1 MNKLFIFQNN
11 AGNDYYNELDCLFNI
26 CRKNNINLTQR
37 VQLNN
42 ISADYLVDNSI
53 EVVISNG
60 LPKEWYFITKGLK
73 IVTITLDN
81 LEKYKD
87 YSDIVIDFK
96 SMDNNRYFTG
106 SDYSICNNKDM
117 EADFLEIINLIVK
130 MEWDS
135 DFWGYNVAFLSSRHL
150 TENIIFNINKFIKKE
165 NIKLIEYLCNCHD
178 NRSVIIAE
186 QNGFHFK
193 DIRLSF
199 EKALTEKK
207 DIILDDGI
215 LFNKATEKDIPVLKD
230 MSFDLYK
237 DSRYFF
243 DTNFD
248 LNKAREFYQSW
259 VVKAVQGTFDDECY
273 CLYDNSQPIGF
284 CTIKYG
290 SLDSA
295 RIGLFGLS
303 KEYQRKGLSQKLL
316 YLVLNELINR
326 KISRVT
332 VVTQGR
338 NYLAQRLYQ
347 KAGLLTKSTELWYH
361 KWI

>member
-1 MNKLFIFQNN
+1 MKKLFIFQNN
-11 AGNDYYNELDCLFNI
+11 ALNEYYNELECLFNI
-26 CRKNNINLTQR
+26 CRKSNLNLTQG
-37 VQLNN
+37 VQLNDV
-42 ISADYLVDNSI
+42 SADYLVDNSI
-53 EVVISNG
+53 QVVISNG
-60 LPKEWYFITKGLK
+60 LPKEWYLITKGLK

-96 SMDNNRYFTG
+96 SKDNNIYFTG
-106 SDYSICNNKDM
+106 RDYSICNNKDM

-130 MEWDS
+130 MDWDS
-135 DFWGYNVAFLSSRHL
+135 DFWGHNVAFLSSRHL

-186 QNGFHFK
+186 QNGFHFT

-199 EKALTEKK
+199 EKVLKEKK
-207 DIILDDGI
+207 EIKLDNRII
-215 LFNKATEKDIPVLKD
+215 FNRANEKDIPILKEI
-230 MSFDLYK
+230 SFDLYK

-243 DTNFD
+243 DMNFD
-248 LNKAREFYQSW
+248 LKRAREFYQGW
-259 VVKAVQGTFDDECY
+259 VEKAVKGTFDDECY
-273 CLYDNSQPIGF
+273 CLYEHDKPIGF

-290 SLDSA
+290 ILDSVS
-295 RIGLFGLS
+295 IGLFGLS

-316 YLVLNELINR
+316 DLVFNELINK
-326 KISRVT
+326 KISKVT
-332 VVTQGR
+332 VITQGR

-347 KAGLLTKSTELWYH
+347 KAGFLTRSTELWYH

>member
-1 MNKLFIFQNN
+1 MKKLFIFQNN
-11 AGNDYYNELDCLFNI
+11 TGSEYYNELDCLFNI
-26 CRKNNINLTQR
+26 CKKDNLNLTQR
-37 VQLNN
+37 AQLNN
-42 ISADYLVDNSI
+42 VSADYLVDNSI

-60 LPKEWYFITKGLK
+60 LPKEWYLITKGLK

-81 LEKYKD
+81 LEKYHD
-87 YSDIVIDFK
+87 YPDIVIDFK
-96 SMDNNRYFTG
+96 SLDNNRYFTG
-106 SDYSICNNKDM
+106 SDYSICNNIDM

-150 TENIIFNINKFIKKE
+150 TENIIFNINKFIRKE

-186 QNGFHFK
+186 QHGFHFT

-199 EKALTEKK
+199 EKILNEKK
-207 DIILDDGI
+207 DVKLDEGII
-215 LFNKATEKDIPVLKD
+215 FNKAKEKDIPVLKD
-230 MSFDLYK
+230 ISIDLYK

-248 LNKAREFYQSW
+248 INKAREFYQSW

-273 CLYDNSQPIGF
+273 CLYDNAQPIGF

-290 SLDSA
+290 ISDSA
-295 RIGLFGLS
+295 SIGLFGLS
-303 KEYQRKGLSQKLL
+303 KKYQRKGLSKKLL
-316 YLVLNELINR
+316 ELVLNELINK
-326 KISRVT
+326 KISRAT

-347 KAGLLTKSTELWYH
+347 KAGFLTRSTELWYH